1 MPTLSA
7 LLLAG
12 LFLAGAPAPA
22 RFSWPQARELT
33 QRLHPRSQQDLERA
47 MVSKEVEEAAAAAAD
62 LCGLGNHGGKACAQA
77 EKQAGSLARR
87 ASLL

>member
-12 LFLAGAPAPA
+12 LFLAGAPSPA
-22 RFSWPQARELT
+22 RFSWSQARELAH
-33 QRLHPRSQQDLERA
+33 RLHPRSPKELERA
-47 MVSKEVEEAAAAAAD
+47 RRSDHRRVSAAAAAE
-62 LCGLGNHGGKACAQA
+62 LCGLGNPGGRACAQA